1 MVAGFFEF
9 IDLDSMVIAGSGNG
23 MAEAGGI
30 AGERL
35 RSLIKRI
42 ERLEEER
49 ATIAADIREVYA
61 EGKAAGFDV
70 KIMRRVIRLRKM
82 EKADRDEQE
91 TLLDLYLR
99 AIGMGYGPGTA
110 E

>member
-1 MVAGFFEF
+1 
-9 IDLDSMVIAGSGNG
+9 

-35 RSLIKRI
+35 RSLIERI

-70 KIMRRVIRLRKM
+70 RIMRRVTRLRKM

>member
-1 MVAGFFEF
+1 
-9 IDLDSMVIAGSGNG
+9 
-23 MAEAGGI
+23 MAEAGGV

-35 RSLIKRI
+35 RSLIERI

-49 ATIAADIREVYA
+49 ATIAADIREIYA

-70 KIMRRVIRLRKM
+70 RIMRRVIRLRKM
-82 EKADRDEQE
+82 EKAERDEQE

-99 AIGMGYGPGTA
+99 AIGMDDGPGTA

>member
-1 MVAGFFEF
+1 M
-9 IDLDSMVIAGSGNG
+9 
-23 MAEAGGI
+23 
-30 AGERL
+30 
-35 RSLIKRI
+35 RSLI

-49 ATIAADIREVYA
+49 ATIAADIREA
-61 EGKAAGFDV
+61 CTEGKAAGFDV
-70 KIMRRVIRLRKM
+70 RIMRRVIRLRKM

-99 AIGMGYGPGTA
+99 AIGMGDGPGIA

>member
-1 MVAGFFEF
+1 
-9 IDLDSMVIAGSGNG
+9 

-35 RSLIKRI
+35 RSLIDRI

-49 ATIAADIREVYA
+49 ATIAADIREIYA

-70 KIMRRVIRLRKM
+70 RIMRRVIRLRKM
-82 EKADRDEQE
+82 EKAERDEQE

-99 AIGMGYGPGTA
+99 AIGMDDGPGTA

>member
-1 MVAGFFEF
+1 MIPPCRAGRSEH
-9 IDLDSMVIAGSGNG
+9 DGGRENG
-23 MAEAGGI
+23 GAGGI

-35 RSLIKRI
+35 RSLIERI

-70 KIMRRVIRLRKM
+70 RIMRRVVRLRKM
-82 EKADRDEQE
+82 EKTERDEQE
-91 TLLDLYLR
+91 TLLEL
-99 AIGMGYGPGTA
+99 
-110 E
+110 

>member
-1 MVAGFFEF
+1 
-9 IDLDSMVIAGSGNG
+9 
-23 MAEAGGI
+23 MAEAGGV

-35 RSLIKRI
+35 RSLIERI

-49 ATIAADIREVYA
+49 ATIAADIREIYA

-70 KIMRRVIRLRKM
+70 RIMRRVIRLRKM
-82 EKADRDEQE
+82 EKSERDEQE

-99 AIGMGYGPGTA
+99 AIGMDDGPGTA

>member
-1 MVAGFFEF
+1 
-9 IDLDSMVIAGSGNG
+9 

-35 RSLIKRI
+35 RSLIERI

-49 ATIAADIREVYA
+49 ATIAADIREIYA

-70 KIMRRVIRLRKM
+70 RIMRRVIRLRKM
-82 EKADRDEQE
+82 EKAERDEQE

-99 AIGMGYGPGTA
+99 AIGMDDGPGTA

>member
-1 MVAGFFEF
+1 
-9 IDLDSMVIAGSGNG
+9 
-23 MAEAGGI
+23 MAEAGGV

-35 RSLIKRI
+35 RSLIERI

-49 ATIAADIREVYA
+49 ATIAADIREIYA

-70 KIMRRVIRLRKM
+70 RIMRRVIRLRKM
-82 EKADRDEQE
+82 EKAESDEQE

-99 AIGMGYGPGTA
+99 AIGMDDGPGTA

>member
-1 MVAGFFEF
+1 
-9 IDLDSMVIAGSGNG
+9 

-30 AGERL
+30 TGERL
-35 RSLIKRI
+35 RSLIERI

-49 ATIAADIREVYA
+49 ATIAADIREIYA

-70 KIMRRVIRLRKM
+70 RIMRRVIRLRKM
-82 EKADRDEQE
+82 EKAERDEQG

-99 AIGMGYGPGTA
+99 AIGMDDGPGTA

>member
-1 MVAGFFEF
+1 MLDDGEADLGLLVAARNTDATAWE
-9 IDLDSMVIAGSGNG
+9 
-23 MAEAGGI
+23 EARDFGKVTAI
-30 AGERL
+30 
-35 RSLIKRI
+35 LI
-42 ERLEEER
+42 LSF
-49 ATIAADIREVYA
+49 AADIREIYA

-70 KIMRRVIRLRKM
+70 RIMRRVIRLRKM

-99 AIGMGYGPGTA
+99 AIGMDDGAGTA

>member
-1 MVAGFFEF
+1 MSLRAPRPAAQGGRNTTEEEE
-9 IDLDSMVIAGSGNG
+9 NG
-23 MAEAGGI
+23 GAGGI

-35 RSLIKRI
+35 RSLIERI

-70 KIMRRVIRLRKM
+70 RIMRRVVRLRKM
-82 EKADRDEQE
+82 EKTERDEQE
-91 TLLDLYLR
+91 TPLELYLR
-99 AIGMGYGPGTA
+99 AIGMDDGPGTA

>member
-1 MVAGFFEF
+1 
-9 IDLDSMVIAGSGNG
+9 

-30 AGERL
+30 AGELL
-35 RSLIKRI
+35 RSLIERI

-49 ATIAADIREVYA
+49 ATIAADTREIYA

-70 KIMRRVIRLRKM
+70 RIMRRVIRLRKM
-82 EKADRDEQE
+82 EKAERDEQG

-99 AIGMGYGPGTA
+99 AIGMDDGPGTA